1 MVRINAPVLSDT
13 PMGSVRS
20 PLTMEQQMLLRTLRE
35 KQRPMSAVELTN
47 HWIPTWSLREVNKF
61 LHDLARAGHVQSHG
75 REIKRYSIT
84 THEADT
90 KASSI

>member
-1 MVRINAPVLSDT
+1 MVRVNCSPISPPHVG
-13 PMGSVRS
+13 MVCS
-20 PLTMEQQMLLRTLRE
+20 PLTMEQHMLLRTLRE

-47 HWIPTWSLREVNKF
+47 HWMPTWSLREVNKF

>member
-1 MVRINAPVLSDT
+1 MLRVNCSPIGPSHVG
-13 PMGSVRS
+13 MVRS
-20 PLTMEQQMLLRTLRE
+20 PWTMEQHMLLRTLRE

-47 HWIPTWSLREVNKF
+47 HWMPTWSLREVNKF

>member
-1 MVRINAPVLSDT
+1 MVRVNSSPVDPSRVG
-13 PMGSVRS
+13 MVRS
-20 PLTMEQQMLLRTLRE
+20 PLTMEQHMLIRTLRE

-47 HWIPTWSLREVNKF
+47 HWMPTWSLREVNKF
-61 LHDLARAGHVQSHG
+61 LHGLARAGHVQSHG